1 MSGLKWALIVGLGLA
16 VTPVAAQAQ
25 NGPSF
30 NVIVNPQAQQAVPRR
45 GPARDDYRG
54 YRDNDRRY
62 RAEDRRNSAYYRDR
76 DHRDARRGPPSMLRR
91 TAIAASTRRSRGKSP
106 PASIWSPR
114 ATKRGALRPRSRKPI
129 PMKRA
134 GRQCLARFVRS
145 GGRLPVL
152 ALARSAAPR
161 IKRP

>member
-76 DHRDARRGPPSMLRR
+76 DHRDARRGPPAHAPAHGYRR
-91 TAIAASTRRSRGKSP
+91 KHETQSREIAPGFYLVT
-106 PASIWSPR
+106 PR
-114 ATKRGALRPRSRKPI
+114 N
-129 PMKRA
+129 
-134 GRQCLARFVRS
+134 
-145 GGRLPVL
+145 
-152 ALARSAAPR
+152 
-161 IKRP
+161 